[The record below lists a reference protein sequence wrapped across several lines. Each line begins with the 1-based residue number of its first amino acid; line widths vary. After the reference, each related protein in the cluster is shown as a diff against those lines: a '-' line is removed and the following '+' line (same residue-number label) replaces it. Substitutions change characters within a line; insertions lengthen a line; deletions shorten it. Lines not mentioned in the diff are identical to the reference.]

1 MRELAS
7 WRSVTATSRP
17 LATNGTDV
25 AEWIEAWAR
34 SPELDGL
41 VRLSGG
47 KVPELD
53 LPELLAWLEK
63 FSVAWDFRGGK
74 ERNLFKARSLD
85 AATEKKI
92 KDAAAALGLIKG
104 GVTPRGRYDHVLIL
118 GGLARACL
126 ARPLAAAKL
135 LEREGVEAGSVTA
148 LGGYRKLKGDEVGLV
163 EQIAVEQ
170 TETRE
175 IDDEFDAMDVGA
187 RLAFDLN
194 SPVREC
200 GERSRLEFGSWR
212 VHEYATVA
220 SLPVFVVAAPSS
232 EPEKRRTNT
241 ADSYQWFAAELAGL
255 QPGQRLLL
263 VTSDIYVPFQHADA
277 LRVLGLPFHV
287 QVETA
292 GIQPGDV
299 DPRLSQVFS
308 ADAYLQEVRSTI
320 MAFGRLLAAIGD

>member
-1 MRELAS
+1 M
-7 WRSVTATSRP
+7 TATSQP
-17 LATNGTDV
+17 LATNGTG
-25 AEWIEAWAR
+25 AAAWIEAWVR
-34 SPELDGL
+34 SPELHEL
-41 VRLSGG
+41 VRLSGS

-53 LPELLAWLEK
+53 LSELLTWLEE

-74 ERNLFKARSLD
+74 ERNLFEARSLE

-104 GVTPRGRYDHVLIL
+104 GVAPRGRYDHVLVL

-126 ARPLAAAKL
+126 ARPLATARL
-135 LEREGVEAGSVTA
+135 LEKGEVEAGSVTA
-148 LGGYRKLKGDEVGLV
+148 LGGYRKLKGDEIGLV
-163 EQIAVEQ
+163 ESVAGEHVGAE
-170 TETRE
+170 
-175 IDDEFDAMDVGA
+175 DVGDEFDAMDVGV
-187 RLAFDLN
+187 RLAFDLD
-194 SPVREC
+194 PPERER

-212 VHEYATVA
+212 VHEYTTV
-220 SLPVFVVAAPSS
+220 SGLPVSVVAAPSS

-241 ADSYQWFAAELAGL
+241 ADSYEWFATELFDLRA
-255 QPGQRLLL
+255 GQRLLL

-277 LRVLGLPFHV
+277 LRVLGLPFQV
-287 QVETA
+287 EVETA

-320 MAFGRLLAAIGD
+320 MAFGRLLAALAD